1 MKRAF
6 VLLAVVGVATAAL
19 AAGPQPIRIKAT
31 KKTADTR
38 SNTAVA
44 ARRTVEHSSK
54 DLYYEI
60 ELARNVPNAPDQV
73 TVKWAVVTLGMGGR
87 PLLGTGGEKA
97 VTIPKDRPAVVET
110 DDFSLETKEVNVNR
124 ARVDIDSTAKEKII
138 GYGVRV
144 LDSTGAMIAET
155 IQPESARAQVL
166 EAFDAAM
173 PKADKVHENKERRR
187 NNR

>member
-1 MKRAF
+1 MKRTLVMIVA
-6 VLLAVVGVATAAL
+6 ACAATAAL

-54 DLYYEI
+54 DLFYEI

-73 TVKWAVVTLGMGGR
+73 TVKWAVVTLGMSGR
-87 PLLGTGGEKA
+87 HLLGTGGEKA
-97 VTIPKDRPAVVET
+97 VTMPKDRPAVVET

-124 ARVDIDSTAKEKII
+124 ARVDIDSTSKEKLI

-144 LDSTGAMIAET
+144 LDDKGAVIAET
-155 IQPESARAQVL
+155 IQPESARKSVL
-166 EAFDAAM
+166 EAFDGTL
-173 PKADKVHENKERRR
+173 PKADKMHDNKERRR
-187 NNR
+187 NQN

>member
-1 MKRAF
+1 MKKILMLMMA
-6 VLLAVVGVATAAL
+6 AGVALSTQ
-19 AAGPQPIRIKAT
+19 AAGPQSLRIKAT

-54 DLYYEI
+54 DLFYEI

-73 TVKWAVVTLGMGGR
+73 TVEWAVVTLGMGGR

-124 ARVDIDSTAKEKII
+124 VRQDINSTSKEKLI

-144 LDSTGAMIAET
+144 LDDKGAVIAET
-155 IQPESARAQVL
+155 IQPESARASVL
-166 EAFDAAM
+166 EAFEGTL
-173 PKADKVHENKERRR
+173 PKADRVHENKERRR
-187 NNR
+187 NQN